1 MRRRTAGIN
10 GRENSVSRLAEYRVD
25 GGVALITGAAG
36 GIGAALAERLVR
48 DGSNLALVDR
58 NAEALEHLTERL
70 RVRRPDRLVTSIV
83 ADLGDPDSAAEVVA
97 DAVARHGRVTLLV
110 NNAGV
115 ALAGRFE
122 QVSVSDIDWLLAIN
136 LRSVLAVTAEA
147 LPHLEPQAQI
157 TNVSSLFGI
166 VAPVGNSVYSASKF
180 GVRGFSMA
188 LRTELAPR
196 SVGVTTVY
204 PGGIKTAIA
213 RHARRGAG
221 VSEAEWEAG
230 LRAYDRFLVI
240 DPAAAARRI
249 IQGTVRR
256 RARVLI
262 GPEAYAG
269 DLMARLA
276 PTAHA
281 SLFEFVARKRA
292 GL

>member
-1 MRRRTAGIN
+1 M
-10 GRENSVSRLAEYRVD
+10 SRQPDYRID
-25 GGVALITGAAG
+25 GGVALVTGAAG
-36 GIGAALAERLVR
+36 GIGSALAERLVR
-48 DGSNLALVDR
+48 EGSNIVLVDR
-58 NAEALEHLTERL
+58 NAGGLEDLAQRL
-70 RVRRPDRLVTSIV
+70 RVRRPDRQVSAIV
-83 ADLGDPDSAAEVVA
+83 ADLSQPEAPEEVVA
-97 DAVARHGRVTLLV
+97 QALDEHGRLTLLV

-122 QVSVSDIDWLLAIN
+122 QVSIADVDWLLAIN
-136 LRSVLAVTAEA
+136 LRSVLAMTSAA
-147 LPHLEPQAQI
+147 LPSLTPGAQI
-157 TNVSSLFGI
+157 TNISSLFGI

-196 SVGVTTVY
+196 GVGVTTVY

-221 VSEAEWEAG
+221 VSEIEWEAG

-240 DPAAAARRI
+240 EPAVAARKI
-249 IQGTVRR
+249 VDGTVHRR
-256 RARVLI
+256 PRVLI

-269 DLMARLA
+269 DLLARLA
-276 PTAHA
+276 PTGH
-281 SLFEFVARKRA
+281 SSVFEYVARKRA

>member
-1 MRRRTAGIN
+1 M
-10 GRENSVSRLAEYRVD
+10 SRQPDYRVD
-25 GGVALITGAAG
+25 GGVALVTGAAG

-48 DGSNLALVDR
+48 EGSNVALVDR
-58 NAEALEHLTERL
+58 NEEGLEDLAARL
-70 RVRRPDRLVTSIV
+70 RVRRPDRQVTAIV
-83 ADLGDPDSAAEVVA
+83 ADLARPESPADVVA
-97 DAVARHGRVTLLV
+97 EALAQHGRLTLVV

-122 QVSVSDIDWLLAIN
+122 QVSIADADWLLAIN
-136 LRSVLAVTAEA
+136 LRSVIAVTAA
-147 LPHLEPQAQI
+147 SLPHLAPGAQI
-157 TNVSSLFGI
+157 TNISSLFGI
-166 VAPVGNSVYSASKF
+166 VAPVGNAVYSASKF

-196 SVGVTTVY
+196 GIGVTTVY

-240 DPAAAARRI
+240 EPAVAARKI
-249 IQGTVRR
+249 ADGTARR

-262 GPEAYAG
+262 GPETYAG
-269 DLMARLA
+269 DLLARLA
-276 PTAHA
+276 PTGHSAV
-281 SLFEFVARKRA
+281 FEYVARKRA

>member
-1 MRRRTAGIN
+1 M
-10 GRENSVSRLAEYRVD
+10 SRQPDYRVD
-25 GGVALITGAAG
+25 GGVALVTGAAG

-48 DGSNLALVDR
+48 EGSNIALVDR
-58 NAEALEHLTERL
+58 NAEGLEDLAERL
-70 RVRRPDRLVTSIV
+70 RVRRPDRQVTAIV
-83 ADLGDPDSAAEVVA
+83 ADLAQPEAPAEVVA
-97 DAVARHGRVTLLV
+97 QALAEHGRLTLLV

-122 QVSVSDIDWLLAIN
+122 QVSSADVDWLLAIN
-136 LRSVLAVTAEA
+136 LRSVLAVTSAA
-147 LPHLEPQAQI
+147 LPSLAPGAQI
-157 TNVSSLFGI
+157 TNISSLFGI

-196 SVGVTTVY
+196 GIGVTTVY

-240 DPAAAARRI
+240 EPSVAARKI
-249 IQGTVRR
+249 ADGIVHR

-262 GPEAYAG
+262 GPETYAG
-269 DLMARLA
+269 DLLARLA
-276 PTAHA
+276 PTGH
-281 SLFEFVARKRA
+281 SSVFEYVARKRA

>member
-1 MRRRTAGIN
+1 M
-10 GRENSVSRLAEYRVD
+10 SRQPDYRVD
-25 GGVALITGAAG
+25 GGVALVTGAAG

-48 DGSNLALVDR
+48 EGSNIALVDR
-58 NAEALEHLTERL
+58 NAEGLEDLAARL
-70 RVRRPDRLVTSIV
+70 RVRRPDRQVTAIV
-83 ADLGDPDSAAEVVA
+83 ADLSQPDVPAEVVA
-97 DAVARHGRVTLLV
+97 QALAQHGRLTVLV

-122 QVSVSDIDWLLAIN
+122 QVSIADVDWLLAIN
-136 LRSVLAVTAEA
+136 LRSVLAVTSAA
-147 LPHLEPQAQI
+147 LPSLAPGAQI
-157 TNVSSLFGI
+157 TNISSLFGI

-196 SVGVTTVY
+196 GIGVTTVY

-221 VSEAEWEAG
+221 VSEVEWEAG

-240 DPAAAARRI
+240 EPAVAARKI
-249 IQGTVRR
+249 ADGTVRR

-262 GPEAYAG
+262 GPETYAG
-269 DLMARLA
+269 DVLARLA
-276 PTAHA
+276 PTGH
-281 SLFEFVARKRA
+281 SSVFEYVARKRA

>member
-1 MRRRTAGIN
+1 M
-10 GRENSVSRLAEYRVD
+10 SRQPDYRVD
-25 GGVALITGAAG
+25 GGVALVTGAAG

-48 DGSNLALVDR
+48 EGSNIALVDR
-58 NAEALEHLTERL
+58 NAEGLEDLAERL
-70 RVRRPDRLVTSIV
+70 RVRRPDRQVTAIV
-83 ADLGDPDSAAEVVA
+83 ADLAQSEAPAEVVA
-97 DAVARHGRVTLLV
+97 QALAAHGRLTLLV

-122 QVSVSDIDWLLAIN
+122 QVSIADVDWLLAIN
-136 LRSVLAVTAEA
+136 LRSVLAVTSAA
-147 LPHLEPQAQI
+147 LPSLAPGAQI
-157 TNVSSLFGI
+157 TNISSLFGI

-196 SVGVTTVY
+196 GIGVTTVY

-240 DPAAAARRI
+240 EPSVAARKI
-249 IQGTVRR
+249 ADGIVHR

-262 GPEAYAG
+262 GPETYAG
-269 DLMARLA
+269 DLLARLA
-276 PTAHA
+276 PTGH
-281 SLFEFVARKRA
+281 SSVFEYVARKRA

>member
-1 MRRRTAGIN
+1 M
-10 GRENSVSRLAEYRVD
+10 SRQPDYRVD
-25 GGVALITGAAG
+25 GGVALVTGAAG
-36 GIGAALAERLVR
+36 GIGSALAERLVR
-48 DGSNLALVDR
+48 EGSNIALVDR
-58 NAEALEHLTERL
+58 NAEGLEDLADRL
-70 RVRRPDRLVTSIV
+70 RVRRPDRQVTAIV
-83 ADLGDPDSAAEVVA
+83 ADLAQPEAPADVVA
-97 DAVARHGRVTLLV
+97 QVLAQHGRLTLLV

-122 QVSVSDIDWLLAIN
+122 QVSIADVDWLLAIN
-136 LRSVLAVTAEA
+136 LRSVLAMTSAA
-147 LPHLEPQAQI
+147 LPSLAPGAQI
-157 TNVSSLFGI
+157 TNISSLFGI

-196 SVGVTTVY
+196 GIGVTTVY

-221 VSEAEWEAG
+221 VSEVEWEAG

-240 DPAAAARRI
+240 EPSVAARKI
-249 IQGTVRR
+249 ADGTVRR

-262 GPEAYAG
+262 GPETYAG
-269 DLMARLA
+269 DVLARLA
-276 PTAHA
+276 PTGH
-281 SLFEFVARKRA
+281 SSVFEYVARKRA

>member
-1 MRRRTAGIN
+1 MRRQPD
-10 GRENSVSRLAEYRVD
+10 YRIP
-25 GGVALITGAAG
+25 GGVALVTGAAG
-36 GIGAALAERLVR
+36 GIGSALAERLVR
-48 DGSNLALVDR
+48 DGSHVALVDR
-58 NAEALEHLTERL
+58 NADGLREVAARL
-70 RVRRPDRLVTSIV
+70 RVRRPDVRVTEIT
-83 ADLGDPDSAAEVVA
+83 ADLADPAMPEAVVA
-97 DAVARHGRVTLLV
+97 QALSDHGSISLLV

-122 QVSVSDIDWLLAIN
+122 QVSVDDVDWLLDIN
-136 LRSVLAVTAEA
+136 LRSVLAVTSAA
-147 LPHLEPQAQI
+147 LPHLPAGAHI
-157 TNVSSLFGI
+157 ANISSLFGI
-166 VAPVGNSVYSASKF
+166 VAPVGNAAYAASKF

-196 SVGVTTVY
+196 RIGVTTVY

-213 RHARRGAG
+213 RQARRGRG

-240 DPAAAARRI
+240 EPADAARKI
-249 IQGTVRR
+249 ADGITRR

-269 DLMARLA
+269 DVLARIA
-276 PTAHA
+276 PTGHA
-281 SLFEFVARKRA
+281 SLFEYVARKRA

>member
-1 MRRRTAGIN
+1 M
-10 GRENSVSRLAEYRVD
+10 SRQPDYRID
-25 GGVALITGAAG
+25 GGVALVTGAAG
-36 GIGAALAERLVR
+36 GIGASLAERLVR
-48 DGSNLALVDR
+48 EGSNVALVDR
-58 NAEALEHLTERL
+58 NAEGLEDLAQRL
-70 RVRRPDRLVTSIV
+70 RVRRPDRTVTAIV
-83 ADLGDPDSAAEVVA
+83 ADLAEPEAPADVVA
-97 DAVARHGRVTLLV
+97 QALAEHGRLTLLV

-122 QVSVSDIDWLLAIN
+122 QVSIADVDWLLAIN
-136 LRSVLAVTAEA
+136 LRSVLAMTSAA
-147 LPHLEPQAQI
+147 LPSMAPGAHI
-157 TNVSSLFGI
+157 TNISSLFGI

-196 SVGVTTVY
+196 GIGVTTVY

-221 VSEAEWEAG
+221 VSEVEWEAG

-240 DPAAAARRI
+240 EPSVAARKI
-249 IQGTVRR
+249 ADGTVRR

-262 GPEAYAG
+262 GPETYAG
-269 DLMARLA
+269 DVLARLA
-276 PTAHA
+276 PTGH
-281 SLFEFVARKRA
+281 SSVFEYVARKRA

>member
-1 MRRRTAGIN
+1 M
-10 GRENSVSRLAEYRVD
+10 SRQPDYRVD
-25 GGVALITGAAG
+25 GGVALVTGAAG

-48 DGSNLALVDR
+48 EGSNVALVDR
-58 NAEALEHLTERL
+58 NEEGLEDLAARL
-70 RVRRPDRLVTSIV
+70 RVRRPDRQVTAIV
-83 ADLGDPDSAAEVVA
+83 ADLARPESPADVVA
-97 DAVARHGRVTLLV
+97 EALAQHGRLTLVV

-122 QVSVSDIDWLLAIN
+122 QVSIADADWLLAIN
-136 LRSVLAVTAEA
+136 LRSVIAVTAA
-147 LPHLEPQAQI
+147 SLPHLAPGAQI
-157 TNVSSLFGI
+157 TNISSLFGI
-166 VAPVGNSVYSASKF
+166 VAPVGNAVYSASKF

-196 SVGVTTVY
+196 GIGVTTVY

-221 VSEAEWEAG
+221 VSEAEWDAG

-240 DPAAAARRI
+240 EPAVAARKI
-249 IQGTVRR
+249 ADGTARR

-262 GPEAYAG
+262 GPETYAG
-269 DLMARLA
+269 DLLARLA
-276 PTAHA
+276 PTGHSAV
-281 SLFEFVARKRA
+281 FEYVARKRA

>member
-1 MRRRTAGIN
+1 M
-10 GRENSVSRLAEYRVD
+10 SRQPDYRVD
-25 GGVALITGAAG
+25 GGVALVTGAAG

-48 DGSNLALVDR
+48 EGSNIALVDR
-58 NAEALEHLTERL
+58 NAEGLEDLAERL
-70 RVRRPDRLVTSIV
+70 RVRRPDRQVTTIV
-83 ADLGDPDSAAEVVA
+83 ADLAQPEAPSDVVEQA
-97 DAVARHGRVTLLV
+97 LAQHGRLTLVV

-122 QVSVSDIDWLLAIN
+122 QVSIADVDWLLAIN
-136 LRSVLAVTAEA
+136 LRGVLAMTSAA
-147 LPHLEPQAQI
+147 LPSLAPGAQI
-157 TNVSSLFGI
+157 TNISSLFGI

-188 LRTELAPR
+188 LRTELGPR
-196 SVGVTTVY
+196 GIGVTTVY

-221 VSEAEWEAG
+221 VSETEWEAG

-240 DPAAAARRI
+240 EPSVAARKI
-249 IQGTVRR
+249 VDGTVRR

-262 GPEAYAG
+262 GPETYAG
-269 DLMARLA
+269 DLLARLA
-276 PTAHA
+276 PTGH
-281 SLFEFVARKRA
+281 SSVFEYVARKRA

>member
-1 MRRRTAGIN
+1 MRRQ
-10 GRENSVSRLAEYRVD
+10 SDYRVD
-25 GGVALITGAAG
+25 GGVALVTGAAS

-48 DGSNLALVDR
+48 EGSHVALVDR
-58 NAEALEHLTERL
+58 NAEGLHDLAERL
-70 RVRRPDRLVTSIV
+70 RVRRPDRSVTVIV
-83 ADLGDPDSAAEVVA
+83 ADLADPEAPAHVVA
-97 DAVARHGRVTLLV
+97 EAVAEHGRLTLVV

-122 QVSVSDIDWLLAIN
+122 QVGMADADWLLAIN
-136 LRSVLAVTAEA
+136 LRSVLAVTSAA
-147 LPHLEPQAQI
+147 LPHLASGAHI
-157 TNVSSLFGI
+157 TNISSLFGI
-166 VAPVGNSVYSASKF
+166 VAPVGNAVYSASKF
-180 GVRGFSMA
+180 GVRGFSMS

-196 SVGVTTVY
+196 GIGVTTVY

-240 DPAAAARRI
+240 APGDAARKI
-249 IQGTVRR
+249 ADGTVRR

-262 GPEAYAG
+262 GPETYAG
-269 DLMARLA
+269 DVLARLA
-276 PTAHA
+276 PTGHS
-281 SLFEFVARKRA
+281 SLFEYVARKRA

>member
-1 MRRRTAGIN
+1 M
-10 GRENSVSRLAEYRVD
+10 SRQPDYRVD
-25 GGVALITGAAG
+25 GGVALVTGAAG

-48 DGSNLALVDR
+48 EGSNVALVDR
-58 NAEALEHLTERL
+58 NAEGLEDLAERM
-70 RVRRPDRLVTSIV
+70 RVRRPDRQVTAIV
-83 ADLGDPDSAAEVVA
+83 ADLSQPDVPAEVVA
-97 DAVARHGRVTLLV
+97 QALAQHGRLTLLV

-122 QVSVSDIDWLLAIN
+122 QVSIADVDWLLAIN
-136 LRSVLAVTAEA
+136 LRSVLAVTSAA
-147 LPHLEPQAQI
+147 LPSLAPGAQI
-157 TNVSSLFGI
+157 TNISSLFGI

-196 SVGVTTVY
+196 GIGVTTVY

-240 DPAAAARRI
+240 EPAVAARKI
-249 IQGTVRR
+249 ADGTVRR

-262 GPEAYAG
+262 GPETYAG
-269 DLMARLA
+269 DVLARLA
-276 PTAHA
+276 PTGH
-281 SLFEFVARKRA
+281 SSVFEYVARKRA

>member
-1 MRRRTAGIN
+1 M
-10 GRENSVSRLAEYRVD
+10 SRQPDYRVD
-25 GGVALITGAAG
+25 GGVALVTGAAG

-48 DGSNLALVDR
+48 EGSNIALVDR
-58 NAEALEHLTERL
+58 NAEGLEDLAERL
-70 RVRRPDRLVTSIV
+70 RVRRPDRRVTAIV
-83 ADLGDPDSAAEVVA
+83 ADLAQPEVPADVVA
-97 DAVARHGRVTLLV
+97 QALAEHGRLTLLV

-122 QVSVSDIDWLLAIN
+122 QVSIADVDWLLAIN
-136 LRSVLAVTAEA
+136 LRSVLAVTSAA
-147 LPHLEPQAQI
+147 LPSLAPGAQI
-157 TNVSSLFGI
+157 TNISSLFGI

-180 GVRGFSMA
+180 GVRGFSMS

-196 SVGVTTVY
+196 GIGVTTVY

-240 DPAAAARRI
+240 EPSVAARKI
-249 IQGTVRR
+249 ADGIVRR

-262 GPEAYAG
+262 GPETYAG
-269 DLMARLA
+269 DLLARLA
-276 PTAHA
+276 PTGH
-281 SLFEFVARKRA
+281 SSVFEYVARKRA

>member
-1 MRRRTAGIN
+1 M
-10 GRENSVSRLAEYRVD
+10 SRQPDYRVD
-25 GGVALITGAAG
+25 GGVALVTGAAG

-48 DGSNLALVDR
+48 EGSNIALVDR
-58 NAEALEHLTERL
+58 NAEGLEDLAGRL
-70 RVRRPDRLVTSIV
+70 RVRRPDRQVTAIV
-83 ADLGDPDSAAEVVA
+83 ADLAQPEAPAEVVA
-97 DAVARHGRVTLLV
+97 QALAEHGRLTLVV

-122 QVSVSDIDWLLAIN
+122 QVSIADVDWLLAIN
-136 LRSVLAVTAEA
+136 LRSVLAVTSAA
-147 LPHLEPQAQI
+147 LPSLAPGAQI
-157 TNVSSLFGI
+157 TNISSLFGI

-196 SVGVTTVY
+196 GIGVTTVY

-240 DPAAAARRI
+240 EPSVAARKI
-249 IQGTVRR
+249 ADGIVRR

-262 GPEAYAG
+262 GPETYAG
-269 DLMARLA
+269 DVLARLA
-276 PTAHA
+276 PTGH
-281 SLFEFVARKRA
+281 SSVFEYVARKRA

>member
-1 MRRRTAGIN
+1 M
-10 GRENSVSRLAEYRVD
+10 SRQPDYRID
-25 GGVALITGAAG
+25 GGVALVTGAAG
-36 GIGAALAERLVR
+36 GIGASLAERLVR
-48 DGSNLALVDR
+48 EGSNVALVDR
-58 NAEALEHLTERL
+58 NAEGLEDLAQRL
-70 RVRRPDRLVTSIV
+70 RVRRPDRTVTAIV
-83 ADLGDPDSAAEVVA
+83 ADLAQPEAPADVVA
-97 DAVARHGRVTLLV
+97 QALAEHGRLTLLV

-122 QVSVSDIDWLLAIN
+122 QVSIADVDWLLAIN
-136 LRSVLAVTAEA
+136 LRSVLAVTSAA
-147 LPHLEPQAQI
+147 LPSLAPGAQI

-196 SVGVTTVY
+196 GVGVTTVY

-221 VSEAEWEAG
+221 VSEGEWEAG

-240 DPAAAARRI
+240 EPSVAARKI
-249 IQGTVRR
+249 ADGTVRR

-262 GPEAYAG
+262 GPETYAG
-269 DLMARLA
+269 DVLARLA
-276 PTAHA
+276 PTGH
-281 SLFEFVARKRA
+281 SSVFEYVARKRA

>member
-1 MRRRTAGIN
+1 M
-10 GRENSVSRLAEYRVD
+10 SRQPDYRVD
-25 GGVALITGAAG
+25 GGVALVTGAAG

-48 DGSNLALVDR
+48 EGSNIALVDR
-58 NAEALEHLTERL
+58 NAEGLEDLAERL
-70 RVRRPDRLVTSIV
+70 RVRRPDRQVTTIV
-83 ADLGDPDSAAEVVA
+83 ADLAQPTVPAEVVEQA
-97 DAVARHGRVTLLV
+97 LAQHGRLTLLV

-122 QVSVSDIDWLLAIN
+122 QVSIADVDWLLAIN
-136 LRSVLAVTAEA
+136 LRAVLAMTSAA
-147 LPHLEPQAQI
+147 LPSLAPGAQI
-157 TNVSSLFGI
+157 TNISSLFGI

-196 SVGVTTVY
+196 GIGVTTVY

-221 VSEAEWEAG
+221 VSETEWEAG

-240 DPAAAARRI
+240 EPSVAARKI
-249 IQGTVRR
+249 AEGTVRR

-262 GPEAYAG
+262 GPETYAG
-269 DLMARLA
+269 DLLARLA
-276 PTAHA
+276 PTGH
-281 SLFEFVARKRA
+281 SSVFEYVARKRA

>member
-1 MRRRTAGIN
+1 M
-10 GRENSVSRLAEYRVD
+10 SRQPDYRVD
-25 GGVALITGAAG
+25 GGVALVTGAAG

-48 DGSNLALVDR
+48 EGSNIALVDR
-58 NAEALEHLTERL
+58 NAEGLEDLAERL
-70 RVRRPDRLVTSIV
+70 RVRRPDRQVTAIV
-83 ADLGDPDSAAEVVA
+83 ADLAQPEAPAEVVA
-97 DAVARHGRVTLLV
+97 QALAEHGRLTLLV

-122 QVSVSDIDWLLAIN
+122 QVSIADVDWLLAIN
-136 LRSVLAVTAEA
+136 LRSVLAVTSAA
-147 LPHLEPQAQI
+147 LPSLAPGAQI
-157 TNVSSLFGI
+157 TNISSLFGI

-196 SVGVTTVY
+196 GIGVTTVY

-240 DPAAAARRI
+240 EPSVAARKI
-249 IQGTVRR
+249 ADGIVRR

-262 GPEAYAG
+262 GPETYAG
-269 DLMARLA
+269 DVLARLA
-276 PTAHA
+276 PTGH
-281 SLFEFVARKRA
+281 SSVFEYVARKRA

>member
-1 MRRRTAGIN
+1 
-10 GRENSVSRLAEYRVD
+10 VSRLGDYVVD
-25 GGVALITGAAG
+25 GGVALVTGAAS
-36 GIGAALAERLVR
+36 GIGASLAERLVR
-48 DGSNLALVDR
+48 DGSNLVLVDR
-58 NAEALEHLTERL
+58 NAEGLTEVAERL
-70 RVRRPDRLVTSIV
+70 RVRRPDRSVTAIV
-83 ADLGDPDSAAEVVA
+83 ADLAEPAAPEEVIA
-97 DAVARHGRVTLLV
+97 QALAEQGRLTLVV

-122 QVSVSDIDWLLAIN
+122 QVDVRDIDWLLAIN
-136 LRSVLAVTAEA
+136 LRGVLAVTSAA
-147 LPHLEPQAQI
+147 LPHLAPGAHI

-166 VAPVGNSVYSASKF
+166 VAPVGNAVYSASKF

-188 LRTELAPR
+188 LRTEVAPR
-196 SVGVTTVY
+196 RIGVTTVY

-213 RHARRGAG
+213 RQARRGAG
-221 VSEAEWEAG
+221 VSESEWEAG

-240 DPAAAARRI
+240 DPADAARKI
-249 IQGTVRR
+249 ADGTVRR

-269 DLMARLA
+269 DVMARIA

-281 SLFEFVARKRA
+281 AIFEFVARKRA

>member
-1 MRRRTAGIN
+1 M
-10 GRENSVSRLAEYRVD
+10 SRQPDYRVD
-25 GGVALITGAAG
+25 GGVALVTGAAG

-48 DGSNLALVDR
+48 EGSNIALVDR
-58 NAEALEHLTERL
+58 NAEGLEDLAERL
-70 RVRRPDRLVTSIV
+70 RVRRPDRRVTAIV
-83 ADLGDPDSAAEVVA
+83 ADLAQPEAPADVVA
-97 DAVARHGRVTLLV
+97 QALAEHGRLTLLV

-122 QVSVSDIDWLLAIN
+122 QVSIADVDWLLAIN
-136 LRSVLAVTAEA
+136 LRSVLAVTSAA
-147 LPHLEPQAQI
+147 LPSLAPGAQI
-157 TNVSSLFGI
+157 TNISSLFGI

-196 SVGVTTVY
+196 GIGVTTVY

-240 DPAAAARRI
+240 EPSVAARKI
-249 IQGTVRR
+249 ADGIVHR

-262 GPEAYAG
+262 GPETYAG
-269 DLMARLA
+269 DLLARLA
-276 PTAHA
+276 PTGH
-281 SLFEFVARKRA
+281 SSVFEYVARKRA

>member
-1 MRRRTAGIN
+1 M
-10 GRENSVSRLAEYRVD
+10 SRQPDYRVD
-25 GGVALITGAAG
+25 GGVALVTGAAG

-48 DGSNLALVDR
+48 EGSNIALVDR
-58 NAEALEHLTERL
+58 NAEGLEDLAERL
-70 RVRRPDRLVTSIV
+70 RVRRPDRQVTAIV
-83 ADLGDPDSAAEVVA
+83 ADLAQPEAPADVVA
-97 DAVARHGRVTLLV
+97 QALAEHGRLTLLV

-122 QVSVSDIDWLLAIN
+122 QVSIADVDWLLAIN
-136 LRSVLAVTAEA
+136 LRSVLAVTSAA
-147 LPHLEPQAQI
+147 LPSLAPGAQI
-157 TNVSSLFGI
+157 TNISSLFGI

-196 SVGVTTVY
+196 GIGVTTVY

-240 DPAAAARRI
+240 EPSVAARKI
-249 IQGTVRR
+249 ADGIVHR

-262 GPEAYAG
+262 GPETYAG
-269 DLMARLA
+269 DLLARLA
-276 PTAHA
+276 PTGH
-281 SLFEFVARKRA
+281 SSVFEYVARKRA

>member
-1 MRRRTAGIN
+1 M
-10 GRENSVSRLAEYRVD
+10 SRQPDYRID
-25 GGVALITGAAG
+25 GGVALVTGAAG

-48 DGSNLALVDR
+48 EGSNVALVDR
-58 NAEALEHLTERL
+58 NAEGLEDLAERL
-70 RVRRPDRLVTSIV
+70 RVRRPDRQVTAIV
-83 ADLGDPDSAAEVVA
+83 ADLAQSETPAEVVA
-97 DAVARHGRVTLLV
+97 QALAEHGRLTLLV

-122 QVSVSDIDWLLAIN
+122 QVSIADVDWLLAIN
-136 LRSVLAVTAEA
+136 LRSVLAMTSAA
-147 LPHLEPQAQI
+147 LPSLAPGAQI
-157 TNVSSLFGI
+157 TNISSLFGI

-196 SVGVTTVY
+196 GVGVTTVY

-221 VSEAEWEAG
+221 VSEVEWEAG

-240 DPAAAARRI
+240 EPAVAARKI
-249 IQGTVRR
+249 ADGIVRR

-262 GPEAYAG
+262 GPETYAG
-269 DLMARLA
+269 DLLARLA
-276 PTAHA
+276 PTGH
-281 SLFEFVARKRA
+281 SSVFEYVARKRA

>member
-1 MRRRTAGIN
+1 M
-10 GRENSVSRLAEYRVD
+10 SRQPDYRVD
-25 GGVALITGAAG
+25 GGVALVTGAAG

-48 DGSNLALVDR
+48 EGSNIALVDR
-58 NAEALEHLTERL
+58 NAEGLEDLAERL
-70 RVRRPDRLVTSIV
+70 RVRRPDRQVTAIV
-83 ADLGDPDSAAEVVA
+83 ADLAQPEAPAEVVA
-97 DAVARHGRVTLLV
+97 QALAEHGRLTLLV

-122 QVSVSDIDWLLAIN
+122 QVSIADVDWLLAIN
-136 LRSVLAVTAEA
+136 LRSVLAVTSAA
-147 LPHLEPQAQI
+147 LPSLAPGAQI
-157 TNVSSLFGI
+157 TNISSLFGI

-196 SVGVTTVY
+196 GIGVTTVY

-240 DPAAAARRI
+240 EPSVAARKI
-249 IQGTVRR
+249 ADGIVHR

-262 GPEAYAG
+262 GPETYAG
-269 DLMARLA
+269 DLLARLA
-276 PTAHA
+276 PTGH
-281 SLFEFVARKRA
+281 SSVFEYVARKRA

>member
-1 MRRRTAGIN
+1 M
-10 GRENSVSRLAEYRVD
+10 SRQPDYRVD
-25 GGVALITGAAG
+25 GGVALVTGAAG

-48 DGSNLALVDR
+48 EGSNIALVDR
-58 NAEALEHLTERL
+58 NAEGLEDLADRL
-70 RVRRPDRLVTSIV
+70 RVRRPDRQITAIV
-83 ADLGDPDSAAEVVA
+83 ADLAQPEAPADVVA
-97 DAVARHGRVTLLV
+97 EALAQHGRLTLLV

-122 QVSVSDIDWLLAIN
+122 QVSIADVDWLLSIN
-136 LRSVLAVTAEA
+136 LRSVLAMTSAA
-147 LPHLEPQAQI
+147 LPNMAPGAQI
-157 TNVSSLFGI
+157 TNISSLFGI

-196 SVGVTTVY
+196 GIGVTTVY

-221 VSEAEWEAG
+221 VSEVEWEAG

-240 DPAAAARRI
+240 EPSVAARKI
-249 IQGTVRR
+249 ADGTVRR

-262 GPEAYAG
+262 GPETYAG
-269 DLMARLA
+269 DVLARLA
-276 PTAHA
+276 PTGH
-281 SLFEFVARKRA
+281 SSVFEYVARKRA

>member
-1 MRRRTAGIN
+1 M
-10 GRENSVSRLAEYRVD
+10 SRQPDYRVD
-25 GGVALITGAAG
+25 GGVALVTGAAG

-48 DGSNLALVDR
+48 EGSNIALVDR
-58 NAEALEHLTERL
+58 NAEGLEDLAERL
-70 RVRRPDRLVTSIV
+70 RVRRPDRQVTAIV
-83 ADLGDPDSAAEVVA
+83 ADLAQPEAPAEVVA
-97 DAVARHGRVTLLV
+97 QALAEHGRLTLLV

-122 QVSVSDIDWLLAIN
+122 QVSIADVDWLLAIN
-136 LRSVLAVTAEA
+136 LRSVLALTSAA
-147 LPHLEPQAQI
+147 LPSLAPGAQI
-157 TNVSSLFGI
+157 TNISSLFGI

-196 SVGVTTVY
+196 GIGVTTVY

-230 LRAYDRFLVI
+230 LRAYDRFLAIEPSV
-240 DPAAAARRI
+240 AARKI
-249 IQGTVRR
+249 ADGIVHR

-262 GPEAYAG
+262 GPETYAG
-269 DLMARLA
+269 DLLARLA
-276 PTAHA
+276 PTGH
-281 SLFEFVARKRA
+281 SSVFEYVARKRA

>member
-1 MRRRTAGIN
+1 M
-10 GRENSVSRLAEYRVD
+10 SRQPDYRVD
-25 GGVALITGAAG
+25 GGVALVTGAAG

-48 DGSNLALVDR
+48 EGSNIALVDR
-58 NAEALEHLTERL
+58 NAEGLEDLAERL
-70 RVRRPDRLVTSIV
+70 RVRRPDRQVTAIV
-83 ADLGDPDSAAEVVA
+83 ADLAQPEAPAEVVA
-97 DAVARHGRVTLLV
+97 QALAEHGRLTLLV

-122 QVSVSDIDWLLAIN
+122 QVSIADVDWLLAIN
-136 LRSVLAVTAEA
+136 LRSVLAVTSAA
-147 LPHLEPQAQI
+147 LPSLAPGAQI
-157 TNVSSLFGI
+157 TNISSLFGI

-196 SVGVTTVY
+196 GIGVTTVY

-240 DPAAAARRI
+240 EPSVAARKI
-249 IQGTVRR
+249 ADGIVHR

-262 GPEAYAG
+262 GPETYAG
-269 DLMARLA
+269 DVLARLA
-276 PTAHA
+276 PTGH
-281 SLFEFVARKRA
+281 SSVFEYVARKRA